1 MLLAVDIGNTN
12 TVIGFMEGRRVRASY
27 RIATRAGR
35 TADEYGMILTD
46 FLRLSSYEPADMEGV
61 IIASVVPKVMH
72 SLPAAIVRYL
82 SVEPLVVGPGVKT
95 GVNIRLDDPKSLG
108 ADCLADCVGA
118 HESYEGPLLVA
129 DFGTA
134 TTFNYV
140 DAQGSI
146 RSGLIT
152 VGIDSGAKALWSQTA
167 QLPEVELTRP
177 SSILTTGTRDA
188 MQAGLY
194 YNFLG
199 GLERII
205 LQFRREI
212 DNDFQVIA
220 TGGLGRIFAS
230 ETDLIDHYDPEL
242 IFRGMAT
249 IYSRTMQAAPTAK

>member
-1 MLLAVDIGNTN
+1 MLVAVDIGNTN
-12 TVIGFMEGRRVRASY
+12 TVIGFMTGEQVAASY
-27 RIATRAGR
+27 RVATRPDQ
-35 TADEYGMILTD
+35 TADEYGMLLTE
-46 FLRLSSYEPADMEGV
+46 FLRMSKFRPSDISGV

-72 SLPAAIVRYL
+72 SFRAAVVHYL
-82 SVEPLVVGPGVKT
+82 GCEPIVVGPGIKT
-95 GVNIRLDDPKSLG
+95 GINIRLDDPKSLG

-118 HESYEGPLLVA
+118 YASYGGPVLVA

-152 VGIDSGAKALWSQTA
+152 VGINSGAKALWSQTA
-167 QLPEVELTRP
+167 QLPEVEITQP
-177 SSILTTGTRDA
+177 STILTTGTKDA

-205 LQFRREI
+205 LQFQREI
-212 DNDFQVIA
+212 DADFQVVA

-230 ETDLIDHYDPEL
+230 QTDLIDHYDPEL
-242 IFRGMAT
+242 MFKGMAL
-249 IYSRTMQAAPTAK
+249 IYQRNLAQR